1 MAEVNE
7 LAHINTSLAS
17 LHLRYERLGVTEPA
31 GQRNLGHANRRS
43 SALEQLKK
51 CLVVRLVSGARH
63 MLASDWLCTLESDF
77 E

>member
-1 MAEVNE
+1 MAEVDE
-7 LAHINTSLAS
+7 LTHVNSSLAP

-31 GQRNLGHANRRS
+31 GQGTLGHANRRS

-51 CLVVRLVSGARH
+51 SLVVGLVSGACH
-63 MLASDWLCTLESDF
+63 MLASDWLRTLESDF